1 MCNSKGVKMN
11 TIQLNKTYNFTI
23 DNFAFGNL
31 TRDEMIDVLVD
42 GRFNSPFM
50 ERQLTKWFP
59 VLKHVTGNKDH
70 DHVDNKGN
78 LYDAKNFTKNG
89 LKFKPSNQLGQG
101 RAFNATIAHQKA
113 NKLIYIC
120 CDIIDFPDVKVRF
133 IDGSTLVKLYP
144 LCEVP
149 KNHRSVLF

>member
-1 MCNSKGVKMN
+1 MN

-31 TRDEMIDVLVD
+31 TRDEMIDVFRD
-42 GRFNSPFM
+42 GRFVSPLM
-50 ERQLTKWFP
+50 ERELTKLFP
-59 VLKHVTGNKDH
+59 ALKHVTGNKDH
-70 DHVDNKGN
+70 DHVDDKGN

-113 NKLIYIC
+113 SKLIYIC
-120 CDIIDFPDVKVRF
+120 CDIIDFPNVRVRF
-133 IDGSTLVKLYP
+133 IEGANLVKRYP

-149 KNHRSVLF
+149 KSHRSVLF

>member
-1 MCNSKGVKMN
+1 MYNSEGAIMN
-11 TIQLNKTYNFTI
+11 ITLNKTYNFTI
-23 DNFAFGNL
+23 QNFSFGNL
-31 TRDEMIDVLVD
+31 SKDEMIDVLVD

-59 VLKHVTGNKDH
+59 QLKHITGNKDH
-70 DHVDNKGN
+70 DHVDGEGN

-101 RAFNATIAHQKA
+101 RSFNKEVAHEKA

-120 CDIIDFPDVKVRF
+120 CDIIDFPKVKVKF
-133 IDGSTLVKLYP
+133 IDGGDLVKRYP

-149 KNHRSVLF
+149 KSHRTVLF